1 MLAVARRVAPAID
14 WREGDAGALPRLY
27 VACGTEDHLFA
38 GNTRF
43 VEAASAKGLDLQVD
57 FRPGEHEW
65 GFWDT
70 EIQKV
75 LAWLPLESRT
85 PA

>member
-1 MLAVARRVAPAID
+1 MLPS
-14 WREGDAGALPRLY
+14 LY
-27 VACGTEDHLFA
+27 VGCGTEDHLFA

-43 VEAASAKGLDLQVD
+43 VDAAYERGLDVEVD
-57 FRPGEHEW
+57 FRSGEHEW

-75 LAWLPLESRT
+75 LAWLPLP
-85 PA
+85 PAG